1 MKPAKTVHRK
11 TAWQRGTSPFCRI
24 QSAGAGTDTSSRF
37 AAHRRRTECMP
48 PRSVLRFQTS
58 DDKWQ
63 YVRGLSVP
71 HTRSLCRTLHQ
82 AAMRTVPASLG
93 TTACSAR
100 IQACTATTTAASE
113 HSGNSRR
120 NQKLFAVPASG
131 AYPRNTGTAESQ
143 PEADCT
149 LPWKLPLSVHALR
162 RSEKTY
168 RTGLPESRCECQ
180 AVPHKSR
187 LHIA

>member
-1 MKPAKTVHRK
+1 MKPARTAHRK

-24 QSAGAGTDTSSRF
+24 QSAGAGTDTSPRF

-48 PRSVLRFQTS
+48 PQSVLRFQMS
-58 DDKWQ
+58 DGKQQ
-63 YVRGLSVP
+63 YVHGLSVP

-82 AAMRTVPASLG
+82 AAMWTVPASLG

-100 IQACTATTTAASE
+100 IQACTATATAASE

-131 AYPRNTGTAESQ
+131 AYPRNTETAESQ

-149 LPWKLPLSVHALR
+149 PPWKLPLSVHALR
-162 RSEKTY
+162 RSEKAY
-168 RTGLPESRCECQ
+168 RIGLSESRCECQ